1 MASLIVQENGA
12 PRTKPAVNGEEI
24 TIQAPCDC
32 SAVTGVMIG
41 GVVFPFYDACGNNVS
56 NIDGKFGSGSLIRV
70 MIDTIN
76 TRSYI
81 LNQASPVEK
90 FHAAHHAAGGD
101 DPITPTAIGAQNRLA
116 WVTETSIDAMFS
128 GTYSGEEDESAE
140 ASSVVLAAIADL
152 QEQVG
157 ELEDEI
163 REVAENVTG
172 EPCDCSKYDAIA
184 SAEAARQSAEAASQ
198 SAENARQNAIAA
210 GSLATQAVASASLA
224 DQRAT
229 EAERYAAMAERA
241 IGKTSYIDDDGN
253 WYAWDALLN
262 DFVNTG
268 VRAQGD
274 QGEKGDTGEQGIQG
288 EKGDKGDKG
297 ETGAAGKDGAKGDKG
312 DKGDAFT
319 YSDFT
324 TEQLAALKG
333 EKGDK
338 GDKGETGEP
347 GKDGADGKDGAAGE
361 DGVSCTHSW
370 DGTVLT
376 ITSASGTSSADLK
389 GPPGDSGGQEEAV
402 TEILLYED
410 LVVGG
415 FEQDETGVFATTVP
429 IALPLVVGTK
439 YKVIWDGTEYICEC
453 YDEIMIEGVGTA
465 PGLFLGNGAIMV
477 DGAHESDEPF
487 IVIVGN
493 DSTTAITTDSGVSH
507 IISLYERQGAPKL
520 PMITAEDNDKFL
532 CVVNGEPA
540 WVAMT
545 DVSKEG
551 A

>member
-32 SAVTGVMIG
+32 SAVTGVMIA

-140 ASSVVLAAIADL
+140 ASSAVLAAIADL

-198 SAENARQNAIAA
+198 SAESARQNAIAA
-210 GSLATQAVASASLA
+210 GGLATQAVASANLA

-229 EAERYAAMAERA
+229 ETERYAARAEQA
-241 IGKTSYIDDDGN
+241 IGKTSYIGDDGN
-253 WYAWDALLN
+253 WYEWDVLQN
-262 DFVNTG
+262 DFTNTG

-274 QGEKGDTGEQGIQG
+274 PGIYYGTTTPPTDGSVKAWINPDGCAANVFIMKAVFTDRPSLWEWLEKNYSKSIMAFIVFGQDAIKGNLSRNVDNGVRCYSIYTEHVALPDSYDDPNNIQFMVFNISDSDATKANNPCVSISEDAVKGDI
-288 EKGDKGDKG
+288 
-297 ETGAAGKDGAKGDKG
+297 
-312 DKGDAFT
+312 
-319 YSDFT
+319 
-324 TEQLAALKG
+324 
-333 EKGDK
+333 
-338 GDKGETGEP
+338 
-347 GKDGADGKDGAAGE
+347 
-361 DGVSCTHSW
+361 
-370 DGTVLT
+370 
-376 ITSASGTSSADLK
+376 
-389 GPPGDSGGQEEAV
+389 GGQ
-402 TEILLYED
+402 
-410 LVVGG
+410 
-415 FEQDETGVFATTVP
+415 
-429 IALPLVVGTK
+429 
-439 YKVIWDGTEYICEC
+439 
-453 YDEIMIEGVGTA
+453 
-465 PGLFLGNGAIMV
+465 
-477 DGAHESDEPF
+477 
-487 IVIVGN
+487 VIVP
-493 DSTTAITTDSGVSH
+493 DSSW
-507 IISLYERQGAPKL
+507 APL
-520 PMITAEDNDKFL
+520 GIRVTIYYFNE
-532 CVVNGEPA
+532 
-540 WVAMT
+540 
-545 DVSKEG
+545 
-551 A
+551 